1 MSLRVDPAIQSELR
15 KAANALARAGL
26 VHAYG
31 HCSIRLSAEHFL
43 VCAPMPMGLISNED
57 GIVVP
62 IRGEL
67 PPRVLG
73 EVRAHQAIYERR
85 SEVNAV
91 CRVMPP
97 SVMALSTRSIVARPR
112 HGIGAYLHPGPA
124 FWENVRLIRDDESAA
139 LLAERLG
146 AMNSVVMRG
155 NGAIT
160 VAETMPKAVVL
171 AWFLEDAARVECDVR
186 RMGFD
191 PDSGLLDCDEIASRQ
206 TWAGGVIERMWD
218 HLTAA

>member
-1 MSLRVDPAIQSELR
+1 MTATVDPAVQAELR
-15 KAANALARAGL
+15 AAANALARAGL

-31 HCSIRLSAEHFL
+31 HCSVRLDADHFL
-43 VCAPMPMGLISNED
+43 VCAPMPMGLIANEE

-62 IRGEL
+62 VRGEL

-73 EVRAHQAIYERR
+73 EVRAHQAIYQRR
-85 SEVNAV
+85 LDVNAV

-124 FWENVRLIRDDESAA
+124 LWDNVRLIRDDESAA
-139 LLAERLG
+139 LLAEKLG
-146 AMNSVVMRG
+146 EMNAVVMRG

-160 VAETMPKAVVL
+160 AAETLQKAVVL
-171 AWFLEDAARVECDVR
+171 AWFLEDAARVECDIR

-191 PDSGLLDCDEIASRQ
+191 PEAGLLGSEDIAARQ
-206 TWAGGVIERMWD
+206 TWAGGVVERMWD
-218 HLTAA
+218 HLTAT